1 MRGGVRVFEWAGG
14 LDGGKILLGFSL
26 VWDDCRW
33 CNCRPWPRM
42 KGNEINRED
51 HSARFFVSRGRDIG
65 GPYSESEMWQ
75 LCREGAFLD
84 TDLACLEGASQWG
97 GVYEVLHELEKETI
111 PKASA
116 WKRKFAERKYAGLHA
131 IGLGL
136 VDRHILKEWAK
147 YYVICLM
154 GLYAF
159 VLAFDLFS
167 YIKGLLN
174 RGLSTMDMAYYY
186 ILRAPDMIW
195 GIMPI
200 VMGLSVLAMVSNL
213 ARANEFVAMKVAGM
227 SPARIMRPCLMVAVL
242 IGAAHFSFTEWVA
255 PRCGAVLHG
264 PVVVRIKN
272 HMDAVE
278 NGIMKPFAI
287 QNIQKSQS
295 ISGAW
300 FDMKQNVVHRPFV
313 EWADTAGNIS
323 TIFPAKPGDSH
334 GHWIDGKWRL
344 ENVAFQFRL
353 ASDELPTVNLKFI
366 ASTNVVLSGLTPDQ
380 IHSIC
385 WVQQLNKRK
394 QKQQLKLSLSS
405 IQKFRREARF
415 MAGTGDARWLENRL
429 ATEFHE
435 RFARP
440 WIYVLIVLIPFY
452 MGPRTGRDNTMI
464 RAGICIGCTVLVLLL
479 QKVFFSLGVGGIL
492 PPMMAAWAV
501 IGIFMVGFSYLYVAR
516 ALGLKSGVS
525 IS

>member
-1 MRGGVRVFEWAGG
+1 
-14 LDGGKILLGFSL
+14 
-26 VWDDCRW
+26 
-33 CNCRPWPRM
+33 M

-51 HSARFFVSRGRDIG
+51 HPARIFVSRGRDIG

-75 LCREGAFLD
+75 LYREGAFLD
-84 TDLACLEGASQWG
+84 TDLACLEGASQWC
-97 GVYEVLHELEKETI
+97 GVDEVLHELEKETI

-116 WKRKFAERKYAGLHA
+116 WKRKFAERKNAVLHA

-167 YIKGLLN
+167 HIKELLN
-174 RGLSTMDMAYYY
+174 RGLSTKNMAYYY

-195 GIMPI
+195 DIMPI
-200 VMGLSVLAMVSNL
+200 VMVLSVLAMVSNL

-255 PRCGAVLHG
+255 PKCGAVLYGHS
-264 PVVVRIKN
+264 VVRIKN
-272 HMDAVE
+272 HMDVVE
-278 NGIMKPFAI
+278 NGIVKPFAI
-287 QNIQKSQS
+287 QNIRKRQS
-295 ISGAW
+295 ISGAR
-300 FDMKQNVVHRPFV
+300 FDMKQNVVHEPVV

-323 TIFPAKPGDSH
+323 TIFSAKPGDSR
-334 GHWIDGKWRL
+334 GYWIDGKWRF
-344 ENVAFQFRL
+344 ENVAFQFKL
-353 ASDELPTVNLKFI
+353 ASDELPAVNLRFI
-366 ASTNVVLSGLTPDQ
+366 ASTNVVLSGLMPDQ
-380 IHSIC
+380 IRSIC
-385 WVQQLNKRK
+385 WFQQLNKRK
-394 QKQQLKLSLSS
+394 QKQQLKLNFPT
-405 IQKFRREARF
+405 IQKFRRETRI
-415 MAGTGDARWLENRL
+415 MAGAGDARWLENRL

-435 RFARP
+435 RFAKP
-440 WIYVLIVLIPFY
+440 WIYVLIVVILFY

-464 RAGICIGCTVLVLLL
+464 RAGICLGCTVLGLLV

-492 PPMMAAWAV
+492 PPMMAAWAA
-501 IGIFMVGFSYLYVAR
+501 IGIFIVGFSYLYVAR
-516 ALGLKSGVS
+516 ALGLKSGGS